1 MGFGLRGSLGEAAV
15 HVFSFDAR
23 SGMLGAMILLQST
36 EI

>member
-1 MGFGLRGSLGEAAV
+1 MGFGLRGSLGKAAM